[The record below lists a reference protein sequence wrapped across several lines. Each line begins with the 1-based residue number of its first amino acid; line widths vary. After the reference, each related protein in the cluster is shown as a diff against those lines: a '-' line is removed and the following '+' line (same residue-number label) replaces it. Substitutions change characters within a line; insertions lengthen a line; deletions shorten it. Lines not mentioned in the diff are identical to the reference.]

1 MNPLTTLIQHPHL
14 PVLYQKTIL
23 SLCPHSAGFYVDGTV
38 GAGGHACGILEASLP
53 EGNLLGFDIDPQAL
67 ALAAEHLSHFGS
79 RVTLIQA
86 SYSELLLQLEKKGW
100 KQVQGILVDLGIS
113 SMQVDSPH
121 RGFSF
126 LADGPLDM
134 RFNPCSS
141 ITASDLINQLPE
153 KDLADVIW
161 RYGEDP
167 QSRRIAKMIVQSRPL
182 STTRELANIVKTAC
196 RDQHKHIHPAT
207 RTFQALRIA
216 VNQELQTL
224 EEFLPQAIQA
234 LVPGGRLAIISFHS
248 LEDRI
253 VKQFF
258 KRESQDCICPS
269 HQPICTC
276 GHFASVQLVNHR
288 PIIADEEETRA
299 NPRSRSARLRVVEK
313 LGVA

>member
-1 MNPLTTLIQHPHL
+1 MNPLTPEILNSHL

-23 SLCPHSAGFYVDGTV
+23 SLCPRSPGFYVDGTV
-38 GAGGHACGILEASLP
+38 GAGGHASGLLEASAP
-53 EGNLLGFDIDPQAL
+53 EGYLLGFDIDPQAL
-67 ALAAEHLSHFGS
+67 ALASQHLSDFAS

-86 SYSELLLQLEKKGW
+86 SYSELLIGLKKMGW
-100 KQVQGILVDLGIS
+100 KQVQGILVDLGMS
-113 SMQVDSPH
+113 SMQVDSPD

-141 ITASDLINQLPE
+141 ITASHLINQLPE

-167 QSRRIAKMIVQSRPL
+167 QSRKIAKMIVQSRPL
-182 STTRELANIVKTAC
+182 ATTQELAIIVKNAC
-196 RDQHKHIHPAT
+196 RDQHKRIHPAT

-216 VNQELQTL
+216 VNQELHIL

-234 LVPGGRLAIISFHS
+234 LAPGGRLAIISFHS

-258 KRESQDCICPS
+258 KRESRDCICPS
-269 HQPICTC
+269 HQPMCTC
-276 GHFASVQLVNHR
+276 GHFASVKLVNRR

-313 LGVA
+313 LEVA